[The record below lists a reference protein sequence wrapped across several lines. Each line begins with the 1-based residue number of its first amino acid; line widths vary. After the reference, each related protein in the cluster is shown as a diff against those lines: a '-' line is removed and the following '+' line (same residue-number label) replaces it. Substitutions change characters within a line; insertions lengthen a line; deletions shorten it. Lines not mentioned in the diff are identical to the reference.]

1 MFPSHVDP
9 LFNHLQ
15 RRSSLSLD
23 PADPLAPASALS
35 VESSLR
41 PSHYS
46 RGSNYLLF
54 DNFSMGQSLDLP
66 AESFDDP
73 SLAPSH
79 LFRPGRSF
87 SEIDMTS
94 LPDTDAALGDLSLRS
109 PVAFPSRDA
118 CLAAAVHSLADDA
131 HRPLLAKRNSIGSLG
146 HALPQEAPVVKGSV
160 NFPARSRAGAEE
172 PAKTSPRARSV
183 PPPKDPHATPR
194 VNPKDFGER
203 WGEA

>member
-1 MFPSHVDP
+1 MSLFFSSHADP

-15 RRSSLSLD
+15 RRSSFSID
-23 PADPLAPASALS
+23 PADPLAPASTLS

-73 SLAPSH
+73 SLAGSH

-94 LPDTDAALGDLSLRS
+94 LPDTDASLGDLSLRS

-118 CLAAAVHSLADDA
+118 CFATPPRSRADDA

-146 HALPQEAPVVKGSV
+146 HAAVPQESPVVKGSI
-160 NFPARSRAGAEE
+160 NFPARNRQGAEE

-183 PPPKDPHATPR
+183 PPPKDPHVAPR
-194 VNPKDFGER
+194 VNPKDFGE
-203 WGEA
+203 